1 MLPDREVFTAIG
13 GSRAWAK
20 FKAMPVVQQAWAMY
34 TMYAA
39 MPGPLGTVETALADP
54 KMQEAL
60 AFLKEI
66 SADEVFF
73 SADRSARF
81 RRLVSA
87 GGWGFRYGPLTLQLG
102 GRSSEIPPD
111 KIQAALVLS
120 ALAENADEYK
130 SPT

>member
-1 MLPDREVFTAIG
+1 MLRNREVFTAIG

-66 SADEVFF
+66 SADEVF
-73 SADRSARF
+73 SPPIEARSISSTCISGWLGFFATAR
-81 RRLVSA
+81 
-87 GGWGFRYGPLTLQLG
+87 
-102 GRSSEIPPD
+102 
-111 KIQAALVLS
+111 
-120 ALAENADEYK
+120 
-130 SPT
+130 